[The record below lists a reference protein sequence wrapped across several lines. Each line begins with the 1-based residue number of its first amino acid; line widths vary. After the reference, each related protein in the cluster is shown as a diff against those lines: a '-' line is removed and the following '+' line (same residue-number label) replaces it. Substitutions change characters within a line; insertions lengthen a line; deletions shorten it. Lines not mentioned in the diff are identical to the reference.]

1 MHDNSP
7 EEIILEAALKVID
20 EKTISGTRMHLIA
33 DEAQMS
39 SANLHYHFR
48 TKKELLLELLRYLQ
62 KKFSESRKESFK
74 YLEENLKGQLDG
86 FFHQKKEIILHTPQ
100 LDRVQLDYWNLAQV
114 DEEINECFQ
123 DTIETWRSHIKEVVS
138 EYRPKLT
145 DKELKKISG
154 IMVSMMMGATFQYLS
169 GNEPFDLDDYFDTCE
184 KMVLFYLGVA
194 ESI

>member
-48 TKKELLLELLRYLQ
+48 TKKELLMELLRYLQ

-74 YLEENLKGQLDG
+74 YLEENLKEQLDG
-86 FFHQKKEIILHTPQ
+86 FFHQKKDIILHTPQ

-138 EYRPKLT
+138 EYRPELT

-184 KMVLFYLGVA
+184 KMVLFYLGVD
-194 ESI
+194 

>member
-1 MHDNSP
+1 MISGETGIHVQIQIHTFMGDRFMHDNSP

-86 FFHQKKEIILHTPQ
+86 FFFIRRRKLYSIHPSWN
-100 LDRVQLDYWNLAQV
+100 RVQLDYWNLAQV

-154 IMVSMMMGATFQYLS
+154 IMVSMMMGPHS
-169 GNEPFDLDDYFDTCE
+169 
-184 KMVLFYLGVA
+184 
-194 ESI
+194 SI